1 MREIRELRGPL
12 GLPVERDLHFD
23 ADYGAQRQRTPVR
36 GATHASHGRTR
47 KYALGLRAA
56 GTAQRNAPSASEWV
70 RRSAEYKPLSAY
82 AAEAREHGRVVT

>member
-23 ADYGAQRQRTPVR
+23 ADYGAQRRRTLEG
-36 GATHASHGRTR
+36 GATHASRGWPWMVTQ
-47 KYALGLRAA
+47 GLRAA

-82 AAEAREHGRVVT
+82 AAEAREHGRIVT